1 MSRPGSWRFN
11 SAATVMPEA
20 PPPTITMACFTSA
33 MPAAALCTIASI
45 EASFAIC
52 PIFFTCTFSYLTIS
66 KYIILSTGVKEV
78 PMKPIA
84 VTAKLAVAPQP
95 KLSDFQE
102 FRRSGFTTVV
112 NNRPDGE
119 DPTQL
124 GYAHIPVTAMGMTEQ
139 DARLLKETIEQAP
152 GPVVAH
158 CKSGARSFY
167 LWVLSGDLDPL
178 SDEDLLAKARE
189 LGVDTNAA
197 RTWLAAHRSPR
208 GNHK

>member
-1 MSRPGSWRFN
+1 
-11 SAATVMPEA
+11 
-20 PPPTITMACFTSA
+20 
-33 MPAAALCTIASI
+33 
-45 EASFAIC
+45 
-52 PIFFTCTFSYLTIS
+52 
-66 KYIILSTGVKEV
+66 
-78 PMKPIA
+78 MKPIA
-84 VTAKLAVAPQP
+84 VTAKLAVTPQP

-124 GYAHIPVTAMGMTEQ
+124 GSAVEAEAARAAGLGYVHIPVTAMGMTEQ

-178 SDEDLLAKARE
+178 SDQELLAKAAE
-189 LGVDTNAA
+189 LGVDANAA
-197 RTWLAAHRSPR
+197 RTWLAAHRNSG
-208 GNHK
+208 GNQK

>member
-1 MSRPGSWRFN
+1 M
-11 SAATVMPEA
+11 
-20 PPPTITMACFTSA
+20 
-33 MPAAALCTIASI
+33 I
-45 EASFAIC
+45 EQRQGLA
-52 PIFFTCTFSYLTIS
+52 
-66 KYIILSTGVKEV
+66 
-78 PMKPIA
+78 MKPIA
-84 VTAKLAVAPQP
+84 VTEKLAVAPQP
-95 KLSDFQE
+95 KLSDFQI
-102 FRRSGFTTVV
+102 FKRQGFTTIV

-119 DPTQL
+119 DPNQL
-124 GYAHIPVTAMGMTEQ
+124 GSAAEAEAARAAGLGYVHIPVTSTGMTED

-178 SDEDLLAKARE
+178 SDEDLLTKARE

-197 RTWLAAHRSPR
+197 RTWLAAHRNSR

>member
-1 MSRPGSWRFN
+1 MEVSSVVCSP
-11 SAATVMPEA
+11 
-20 PPPTITMACFTSA
+20 
-33 MPAAALCTIASI
+33 LCHLHFFIYQYI
-45 EASFAIC
+45 ELYNDTEQRQGLA
-52 PIFFTCTFSYLTIS
+52 
-66 KYIILSTGVKEV
+66 
-78 PMKPIA
+78 MKPIT

-95 KLSDFQE
+95 KLADFQE
-102 FRRSGFTTVV
+102 FRRSGFTAVV

-124 GYAHIPVTAMGMTEQ
+124 GSAVEAEAARAAGLGYVHIPVTAMGMTEQ

-167 LWVLSGDLDPL
+167 LWVLSGDLNPL
-178 SDEDLLAKARE
+178 SDEELLAKATE

-197 RTWLAAHRSPR
+197 RIWLAAHRNSG

>member
-1 MSRPGSWRFN
+1 
-11 SAATVMPEA
+11 
-20 PPPTITMACFTSA
+20 
-33 MPAAALCTIASI
+33 
-45 EASFAIC
+45 
-52 PIFFTCTFSYLTIS
+52 
-66 KYIILSTGVKEV
+66 
-78 PMKPIA
+78 MKPIT

-95 KLSDFQE
+95 ILSDFQE
-102 FRRSGFTTVV
+102 FRRLGFTTIV

-119 DPTQL
+119 DPNQL
-124 GYAHIPVTAMGMTEQ
+124 GSAAEEEAARAAGLGYVHIPVMSTGMNED

-178 SDEDLLAKARE
+178 SDEDLLTKARE

-197 RTWLAAHRSPR
+197 RTWLAAHRNSR

>member
-1 MSRPGSWRFN
+1 
-11 SAATVMPEA
+11 
-20 PPPTITMACFTSA
+20 
-33 MPAAALCTIASI
+33 
-45 EASFAIC
+45 
-52 PIFFTCTFSYLTIS
+52 
-66 KYIILSTGVKEV
+66 
-78 PMKPIA
+78 MKPIT

-95 KLSDFQE
+95 ILSDFQE
-102 FRRSGFTTVV
+102 FRRLGFTTIV

-119 DPTQL
+119 DPNQL
-124 GYAHIPVTAMGMTEQ
+124 GSAAEEEAARAAGLGYVHIPVMSTGMNED

-178 SDEDLLAKARE
+178 SDEELLAKARE

-197 RTWLAAHRSPR
+197 RTWLAAHRNSR

>member
-1 MSRPGSWRFN
+1 M
-11 SAATVMPEA
+11 
-20 PPPTITMACFTSA
+20 
-33 MPAAALCTIASI
+33 I
-45 EASFAIC
+45 EQRQGLA
-52 PIFFTCTFSYLTIS
+52 
-66 KYIILSTGVKEV
+66 
-78 PMKPIA
+78 MKPIA
-84 VTAKLAVAPQP
+84 VTEKLAVAPQP
-95 KLSDFQE
+95 KLSDFQI
-102 FRRSGFTTVV
+102 FKRQGFTTIV

-119 DPTQL
+119 DPNQL
-124 GYAHIPVTAMGMTEQ
+124 GSAAEAEAARAAGLGYVHIPVTSTGMTED
-139 DARLLKETIEQAP
+139 DARLLRETIEQAP

-197 RTWLAAHRSPR
+197 RTWLAAHRNSR